1 VQTHIEPLAEEG
13 VGREVQADREAVEQI
28 VRETTG
34 AAPRALRFLRT
45 DGGLVAH
52 LTLGL
57 DSAETLTAAHERASA
72 VEQRIHDALPE
83 IADVVVH
90 TEP

>member
-1 VQTHIEPLAEEG
+1 VEEG
-13 VGREVQADREAVEQI
+13 VGREVEADAEAVERI

-34 AAPRALRFLRT
+34 SAPRALRFIRT

-57 DSAETLTAAHERASA
+57 DSAETLTTAHDFAST